1 MKKLLL
7 FLTLVVLTTFASCT
21 KGTTYTFTD
30 NMDYSGFSIQERT
43 VLLKEYDSNGSLV
56 GDNTLESPVE
66 GKTYVFIP
74 NDRAEMVKVNLNVQY
89 QNGEIRNGWVQQ
101 VYSLEKE
108 GNVDIVLDGN
118 TMMGSSEP

>member
-1 MKKLLL
+1 M
-7 FLTLVVLTTFASCT
+7 
-21 KGTTYTFTD
+21 
-30 NMDYSGFSIQERT
+30 
-43 VLLKEYDSNGSLV
+43 LKEYDANGSLV

-89 QNGEIRNGWVQQ
+89 QNGEIRNGWVHQ
-101 VYSLEKE
+101 VYSLEKG

-118 TMMGSSEP
+118 TMIGSAEP